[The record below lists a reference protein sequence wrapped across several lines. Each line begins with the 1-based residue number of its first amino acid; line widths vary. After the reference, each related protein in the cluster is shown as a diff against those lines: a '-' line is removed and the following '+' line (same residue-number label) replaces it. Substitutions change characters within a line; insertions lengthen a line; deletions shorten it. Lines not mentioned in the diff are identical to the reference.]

1 MRERTLLVGSITVV
15 AAAVGFAMLGP
26 LARFAYDAGMEPFS
40 FVAWRAAFGTLI
52 VAIYA
57 ALRISR
63 GRRFVAPWRLPGR
76 QGWFL
81 ALAALTAITLNVAS
95 FIAFGR
101 TTIALVLLGFYTYP
115 AFVAAIAV
123 ARGDERLDA
132 IRATALVVSLAG
144 MVLVVAG
151 GLDPSGPV
159 RADALGIA
167 LALVAALSQ
176 TVFVTISRHGYS
188 SMPTDQAMGWML
200 AATMVSSAAIAL
212 GTGAAAQLVLP
223 LTSGQALAI
232 AAVAGLFGAGIP
244 SLFFLTGIRTIG
256 GTRTGILML
265 FEPLG
270 GVLLAA
276 LLLDERLQPIQAV
289 GGAAIL
295 GAALLLQRSAAD
307 VEPAPTMRAGPG
319 VVPGAER

>member
-1 MRERTLLVGSITVV
+1 MRGRTLLVGSLTVV
-15 AAAVGFAMLGP
+15 AAAVGFGMLGP
-26 LARFAYDAGMEPFS
+26 LARFAYDVGMEPFS

-52 VAIYA
+52 VAFYA

-63 GRRFVAPWRLPGR
+63 GRRFVAPWRLAGR
-76 QGWFL
+76 QGL
-81 ALAALTAITLNVAS
+81 LLGLAALMGITLNVAS

-115 AFVAAIAV
+115 AFVAGVAAV
-123 ARGDERLDA
+123 RGDERLDT
-132 IRATALVVSLAG
+132 IRTTALVVSLAG

-151 GLDPSGPV
+151 GLDPAGPV
-159 RADALGIA
+159 RADALGIV

-176 TVFVTISRHGYS
+176 TVFVTVSRHGYS

-200 AATMVSSAAIAL
+200 AATMASSAAIAVA
-212 GTGAAAQLVLP
+212 TGSAAQLLLP
-223 LTSGQALAI
+223 VTSAQALAI

-244 SLFFLTGIRTIG
+244 SLFFLAGIRTIG

-265 FEPLG
+265 FEPLV

-276 LLLDERLQPIQAV
+276 LLLDERIAPIQVV

-307 VEPAPTMRAGPG
+307 VEPAPGLPTGPG
-319 VVPGAER
+319 FVPGAER

>member
-1 MRERTLLVGSITVV
+1 
-15 AAAVGFAMLGP
+15 
-26 LARFAYDAGMEPFS
+26 
-40 FVAWRAAFGTLI
+40 
-52 VAIYA
+52 
-57 ALRISR
+57 
-63 GRRFVAPWRLPGR
+63 
-76 QGWFL
+76 
-81 ALAALTAITLNVAS
+81 
-95 FIAFGR
+95 
-101 TTIALVLLGFYTYP
+101 
-115 AFVAAIAV
+115 
-123 ARGDERLDA
+123 
-132 IRATALVVSLAG
+132 
-144 MVLVVAG
+144 
-151 GLDPSGPV
+151 
-159 RADALGIA
+159 
-167 LALVAALSQ
+167 
-176 TVFVTISRHGYS
+176 
-188 SMPTDQAMGWML
+188 MPTDQAMGWML

-307 VEPAPTMRAGPG
+307 VEPAPAMQAGPG